1 MSEYVR
7 VQEFVAHATKVNCS
21 AIGQYSKQVIATGG
35 DDMKVNIWRVGSVE
49 NIWSLNYNKAPID
62 CVCFDSTEQ
71 NVVSGARNGSIKVFD
86 LNEGKLARTLTG
98 HQVSVTSMQY
108 HPYGEFLITGSAD
121 CTMKFW
127 DLRSKSCVETYT
139 GHKKDVTCVRFSP
152 DGKWV
157 ASAAKDGL
165 MNFFDLI
172 ATKHINSIRTAPSY
186 INTFE
191 FNPLELAVI
200 GATSS
205 RYVRVWNLDSMSVMH
220 TTPAESTPISALS
233 IPDSG
238 SSLYTTSRSGVK
250 IWDLDDYQLKE
261 SVDIGWSNIADMRVT
276 DDNMIVATSFSSNFV
291 SVWEVDVDQF
301 IENRQNTPAG
311 MDKDRRLSLEPAVA
325 PGKGNIAGK
334 GLSIAEKMEQIK
346 QDYDNYSAIYGAGA
360 KEAASSHN
368 NGPESKAVPGRQDAR
383 SGAKGVPSRDTDSPS
398 DFGNDVALDDKPVA
412 PQVVVEN
419 RVDMAASL
427 GESFWQKMALQK
439 KQQQDPSATELRREI
454 ARDLGEDG
462 GDNSGIADDDGWND
476 DEEIDFPNDELEDLL
491 PPSHFNDKRNVHH
504 PPAMAAPAPIVPIQK
519 ADAKVALTDA
529 SPQRIA
535 HVTAA
540 PPKGSTPTAAAGGA
554 AARRY
559 GEGAKVTNNMPTP
572 EIYAPTRGAAAGH
585 QDPSPSHQYVAA
597 GKAIRLQSPELKAP
611 STAAGRGVGTA
622 AGGRAVEEGSGASD
636 ISRCHELID
645 QLCASSGSTLSTL
658 SQRLVTVKLLRQTWN
673 KGEIMGVLEHLEV
686 LGDAMVLDNPQN
698 ASIIVDFL
706 MGVDFQGNF
715 LSLDACVKLL
725 PIVDSVVTYTTSRVQ
740 PTDVIVFAC
749 YKTLVALAQGFGE
762 LIRNTRSAMVAG
774 GVDLSREERLNKCN
788 LCYQVFN
795 KAKQR
800 LDIVRHQYR
809 QHSRVVTVLSEYQR
823 LANTYFP

>member
-220 TTPAESTPISALS
+220 TTPAESTPIAALS

-250 IWDLDDYQLKE
+250 IWDLEDYQMKE
-261 SVDIGWSNIADMRVT
+261 SVEIGWSNIADMRVT

-291 SVWEVDVDQF
+291 SVWEVDVDQL
-301 IENRQNTPAG
+301 IENRQNAPAAV
-311 MDKDRRLSLEPAVA
+311 DKDRRLSLEPAVA

-346 QDYDNYSAIYGAGA
+346 QDYDSYSAIYGAGA
-360 KEAASSHN
+360 KEAAPSYN
-368 NGPESKAVPGRQDAR
+368 NGPESKAVPGRQDVR
-383 SGAKGVPSRDTDSPS
+383 SGAKGVPTRDADSPS
-398 DFGNDVALDDKPVA
+398 EFYNDVALDDKPVA
-412 PQVVVEN
+412 
-419 RVDMAASL
+419 
-427 GESFWQKMALQK
+427 
-439 KQQQDPSATELRREI
+439 
-454 ARDLGEDG
+454 
-462 GDNSGIADDDGWND
+462 
-476 DEEIDFPNDELEDLL
+476 
-491 PPSHFNDKRNVHH
+491 
-504 PPAMAAPAPIVPIQK
+504 
-519 ADAKVALTDA
+519 
-529 SPQRIA
+529 
-535 HVTAA
+535 
-540 PPKGSTPTAAAGGA
+540 
-554 AARRY
+554 
-559 GEGAKVTNNMPTP
+559 
-572 EIYAPTRGAAAGH
+572 
-585 QDPSPSHQYVAA
+585 
-597 GKAIRLQSPELKAP
+597 
-611 STAAGRGVGTA
+611 
-622 AGGRAVEEGSGASD
+622 
-636 ISRCHELID
+636 
-645 QLCASSGSTLSTL
+645 
-658 SQRLVTVKLLRQTWN
+658 
-673 KGEIMGVLEHLEV
+673 
-686 LGDAMVLDNPQN
+686 PQN

-725 PIVDSVVTYTTSRVQ
+725 PIVDSVVTYTTARVQ

-809 QHSRVVTVLSEYQR
+809 QYSRVVTVLSEYQR